1 MCAEIL
7 LEMVSGLIC
16 TVYKARKKDWAE
28 RGIGLCDI
36 FKRLINPLGSQRLE
50 QVFGV
55 FLSTLTLSGYAGY
68 P

>member
-50 QVFGV
+50 QVLEF
-55 FLSTLTLSGYAGY
+55 S
-68 P
+68 

>member
-1 MCAEIL
+1 
-7 LEMVSGLIC
+7 MVSGLTF
-16 TVYKARKKDWAE
+16 TVFEERKQDWAE

-36 FKRLINPLGSQRLE
+36 FKRLINPLGSKRLV